1 MAEAAGIS
9 SQLVLELPAQERGL
23 QAPRLLAYSVQGG
36 DVEEHN
42 KNGNIQQSPFE
53 HPDVNSG
60 FIWQELLRAG
70 AYERP
75 DVERIAHRK
84 VGGDRSDRS
93 CGGEAS
99 GLHKESRRRAW
110 VHQ

>member
-1 MAEAAGIS
+1 MAEAAWIS
-9 SQLVLELPAQERGL
+9 TKLVLELPAQERGL
-23 QAPRLLAYSVQGG
+23 QAPRLLAYSVQAG

-53 HPDVNSG
+53 HPYVDIG

-75 DVERIAHRK
+75 GV
-84 VGGDRSDRS
+84 
-93 CGGEAS
+93 
-99 GLHKESRRRAW
+99 
-110 VHQ
+110 